1 MMGLNNLWKRK
12 PIVLIFMHLMQDLD
26 LVLPLIESFKKR
38 DDLELKVCVIDNLL
52 NKSPRISNA
61 LKNLEVKF
69 SKVSRIGVLSN
80 LEPSL
85 LGVKALITASE
96 STAGPHKAAR
106 ALTQRANR
114 AGLATYTL
122 QHGYENVG
130 LNYFDEAYQAETTRF
145 ASQKVLIWGSTDLL
159 PLELLSETR
168 SKCVAVGCPKN
179 INSASTKVEIPDR
192 RKYLIV
198 IFENLHWERYNDEYR
213 SSFLQDLNKTSLHFS
228 DTSFLIKPHH
238 AGVWL
243 TEKYQGKLPFDS
255 DNIIIAD
262 PQDSRWEAF
271 TAPALIAVADGA
283 ITTPSTVALDAA
295 RSECPV
301 GVIGYGLD
309 LPNYQPLTVINQS
322 SDWTAFVEQI
332 QTPEGR
338 LSAQKQARD
347 FVQRNI
353 ITGDAVNQI
362 LNIVAADVCRKPQ
375 LVN

>member
-1 MMGLNNLWKRK
+1 MMGLNSLWKRK
-12 PIVLIFMHLMQDLD
+12 PIVLVFMHLMQDLD
-26 LVLPLIESFKKR
+26 IVLPLIESLKQR
-38 DDLELKVCVIDNLL
+38 DDLELKVCAIDNLL
-52 NKSPRISNA
+52 DKSPRISHA
-61 LKNLEVKF
+61 LKSLGVKF
-69 SKVSRIGVLSN
+69 YKVSRLGVLTN

-85 LGVKALITASE
+85 IGVKALITASE

-130 LNYFDEAYQAETTRF
+130 LNYFDLAYPAETTRF

-159 PLELLSETR
+159 PPELLTETR
-168 SKCVAVGCPKN
+168 SKCIAVGCPKN
-179 INSASTKVEIPDR
+179 INSATKKVEIPQR

-213 SSFLQDLNKTSLHFS
+213 NSFLKDIEKTSLHFP
-228 DTSFLIKPHH
+228 DTTFLIKPHH

-243 TEKYQGKLPFDS
+243 TEKYQGKLPS
-255 DNIIIAD
+255 ADNIIIAN
-262 PQDSRWEAF
+262 PQDPRWEAF
-271 TAPALIAVADGA
+271 TAPALIAVADAA

-309 LPNYQPLTVINQS
+309 LANYQPLTVINKS
-322 SDWTAFVEQI
+322 TDWIVFVEKL
-332 QTPEGR
+332 QTTEGR

-347 FVQRNI
+347 FIQRNI
-353 ITGDAVNQI
+353 IAGDALKGI
-362 LNIVAADVCRKPQ
+362 LDLVATDVSRKPQ